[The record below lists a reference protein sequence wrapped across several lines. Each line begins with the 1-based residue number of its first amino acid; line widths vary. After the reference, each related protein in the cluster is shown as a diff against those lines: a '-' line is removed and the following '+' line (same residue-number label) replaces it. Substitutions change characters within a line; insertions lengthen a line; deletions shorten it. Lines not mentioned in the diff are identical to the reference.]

1 MDMAEHVP
9 GQSHN
14 PHTPRRSRSVTILA
28 ALHFLQSLVLLGFGI
43 YLVSTTGWAHPEAT
57 QASRFLPLALFQGM
71 ISGVVTLVLALLG
84 AVIAFA
90 LLRLKSWAWMAA
102 MELQGLGLI
111 AALYAYLRGNPN
123 YVGMLIGIILVFYLN
138 QQEIRAAFRGRQHVG
153 PFVQDQRGER

>member
-1 MDMAEHVP
+1 MDMAEHAP
-9 GQSHN
+9 GQPHN
-14 PHTPRRSRSVTILA
+14 PRTPRRSRSVTILA

-43 YLVSTTGWAHPEAT
+43 YLVSTTGWAQTETT
-57 QASRFLPLALFQGM
+57 QASQFLPLALFQGM

-84 AVIAFA
+84 VLIAFA

-138 QQEIRAAFRGRQHVG
+138 QQEIRAVFRGRHVTG
-153 PFVQDQRGER
+153 LFVQDQRGER

>member
-1 MDMAEHVP
+1 MAEHTP
-9 GQSHN
+9 GQPRN
-14 PHTPRRSRSVTILA
+14 PRTPRRSRSVTILA
-28 ALHFLQSLVLLGFGI
+28 VLHFLQSLVLLGFGI
-43 YLVSTTGWAHPEAT
+43 YLVSTTGWSQPEAT

-71 ISGVVTLVLALLG
+71 ISGVVTLVFALLG

-123 YVGMLIGIILVFYLN
+123 YVGMLISIILVFYLN
-138 QQEIRAAFRGRQHVG
+138 QQEIRAAFRGRHVAG
-153 PFVQDQRGER
+153 LFVQDQRGER